1 MRPTPAKDS
10 EDSDLVQT
18 LPVTGLTKAEVATL
32 QAEGWDEEAP
42 TAVNTGRPLFAGPPR
57 LPST

>member
-1 MRPTPAKDS
+1 MLPIRKDS
-10 EDSDLVQT
+10 EDPDLILTQ
-18 LPVTGLTKAEVATL
+18 PVPGLTEAEVATL

-42 TAVNTGRPLFAGPPR
+42 TVVNSGRPLFAGPPR